1 MSVIVDIIG
10 CEILDLCG
18 NFIVECD
25 VLFELGMMGC
35 VVVLL
40 GVFIGL
46 CEVIELCDGE
56 VGCYN
61 GKGVLKVVE
70 YINIEIFEVIMG
82 FDVLEQVFFDKM
94 LFELDGIDNKLCLGV
109 NVMLVVLMVV
119 VKVVVEEVGLL
130 LYCYFGGLGVM

>member
-94 LFELDGIDNKLCLGV
+94 LFELDGIDNKLCFGV